1 MKGWSLLEAEA
12 KSAFAGSGRFP
23 LRAYSEFMPP
33 PYVAIKPYAPSMSRA
48 LDACTSRMGDERA
61 LDITDPRQP
70 IWLYGEPNRW
80 MRFTFDSETGI
91 WSVFDADDGSGR
103 PGVSVNGRDVMFPE
117 DWLRDVDEQLHCN
130 VLLATSMGD
139 DCCMVA
145 GMIDERDRT
154 CGRTKRRLGL
164 GD

>member
-1 MKGWSLLEAEA
+1 MIELKHGARSQAQTAHWSAGAISANSEITQGQTHRGAVGRGTPALGREHLQQAPGLIGRRSLLLGLGASLVA
-12 KSAFAGSGRFP
+12 APAIVRIASI
-23 LRAYSEFMPP
+23 MP
-33 PYVAIKPYAPSMSRA
+33 V
-48 LDACTSRMGDERA
+48 RA

-117 DWLRDVDEQLHCN
+117 DWLRDVDEQLH
-130 VLLATSMGD
+130 LS
-139 DCCMVA
+139 VA
-145 GMIDERDRT
+145 RAA
-154 CGRTKRRLGL
+154 
-164 GD
+164 

>member
-1 MKGWSLLEAEA
+1 
-12 KSAFAGSGRFP
+12 
-23 LRAYSEFMPP
+23 MP
-33 PYVAIKPYAPSMSRA
+33 V
-48 LDACTSRMGDERA
+48 RA

-117 DWLRDVDEQLHCN
+117 DWLRDVDEQLH
-130 VLLATSMGD
+130 LS
-139 DCCMVA
+139 VA
-145 GMIDERDRT
+145 RAA
-154 CGRTKRRLGL
+154 
-164 GD
+164 